1 MPPMIPDR
9 IFRSRPRRKP
19 VWGGFKWAPS
29 ALYCDPVVPRLGRGR
44 MSHGHPL
51 DRYIGDAY
59 PDLED
64 PRAVAAFERIP
75 YDERIAVQS
84 TYEALRVGA
93 SLAPD
98 EPAIH
103 FLLRG
108 EPEEEPL
115 TLTYRQYLGPVSQ
128 TANLLHPH
136 VVEQVGRLRDAGG
149 VPAV

>member
-1 MPPMIPDR
+1 
-9 IFRSRPRRKP
+9 
-19 VWGGFKWAPS
+19 
-29 ALYCDPVVPRLGRGR
+29 

-115 TLTYRQYLGPVSQ
+115 TLTYRQYLGRVSQ
-128 TANLLHPH
+128 TPWANCCRSLAGATASINCSALRRRASSTLSTRCSRW
-136 VVEQVGRLRDAGG
+136 GRSPRS
-149 VPAV
+149 

>member
-1 MPPMIPDR
+1 
-9 IFRSRPRRKP
+9 
-19 VWGGFKWAPS
+19 
-29 ALYCDPVVPRLGRGR
+29 

-115 TLTYRQYLGPVSQ
+115 TLTYRQRSEEHTSELQSRSDLVCRLLLDKKNATQ
-128 TANLLHPH
+128 TS
-136 VVEQVGRLRDAGG
+136 
-149 VPAV
+149 PAY

>member
-1 MPPMIPDR
+1 
-9 IFRSRPRRKP
+9 
-19 VWGGFKWAPS
+19 
-29 ALYCDPVVPRLGRGR
+29 

-115 TLTYRQYLGPVSQ
+115 TLTYRQYLGRVSQ
-128 TANLLHPH
+128 TASGFCALTSANSGKVTSLSNVMSNSPAPKPNMRVLRLGTIF
-136 VVEQVGRLRDAGG
+136 QSMASRYGR
-149 VPAV
+149 PFFQ